1 MRILLYTGKGGVGK
15 TSIAAAT
22 AVSMAAGGKK
32 TMIVSTDA
40 AHSLGDA
47 LEMKVTDKPTK
58 VQENLWAQEIDV
70 LASTE
75 KSWGKIQRYFAE
87 LLISQNIS
95 SVSADELLVFPGLE
109 ELFCILEILKHC
121 QGGEYEAVIIDCAP
135 TGETIRLLS
144 FPEVLTWWLEKI
156 FPLEK
161 SLLKVAR
168 PLSKP
173 LLGIPLPPEDALDSI
188 AQLIRQLQEA
198 QQMLTDQNLTSVRI
212 VMNPEKIV
220 IKEAARSFMYLNLY
234 GFNVDAVIVNKVLPE
249 EGCGSYFS
257 QWRELQKT
265 YVAQIQEQF
274 SPVPVFKVPLFGEEV
289 TGVPALRNMGN
300 VCFQGRDSIER
311 FYCGQAQR
319 LKQEKDQF
327 VMELALPFV
336 SKGEMALSQQGEELT
351 FRIGGYKRNI
361 FLPRKLIGREV
372 VGANLEDGVLAIKFG
387 DRG

>member
-22 AVSMAAGGKK
+22 AVRTAASGQK
-32 TMIVSTDA
+32 TMLVSTDA

-47 LEMKVTDKPTK
+47 LDMEIANKPTLAR
-58 VQENLWAQEIDV
+58 ENLWAQEIDV
-70 LASTE
+70 LSSTE

-95 SVSADELLVFPGLE
+95 SVSTDELLVFPGLE
-109 ELFCILEILKHC
+109 ELFCLLEILNHC
-121 QGGEYEAVIIDCAP
+121 KKGEYDVVIIDCAP

-161 SLLKVAR
+161 RLLKVAR
-168 PLSKP
+168 PLSKS
-173 LLGIPLPPEDALDSI
+173 LLGIPLPPEEALDSV
-188 AQLIRQLQEA
+188 AQLVAQLQEA
-198 QQMLTDQNLTSVRI
+198 QQMLTDENLTSVRI
-212 VMNPEKIV
+212 VLNPEKIV

-234 GFNVDAVIVNKVLPE
+234 GFNVDAVIINKVLPE

-257 QWRELQKT
+257 QWRELQKK
-265 YVAQIQEQF
+265 YVAQIKEQF
-274 SPVPVFKVPLFGEEV
+274 TPVPIFEVPLVDEEV
-289 TGVPALRNMGN
+289 TGAAALLKMGN
-300 VCFQGRDSIER
+300 VCYRGRDPVER

-319 LKQEKDQF
+319 LKQENDQF

-336 SKGEMALSQQGEELT
+336 NKGEMALSQQGEELT
-351 FRIGGYKRNI
+351 LRIGGYKRNI
-361 FLPRKLIGREV
+361 CLPRKLAGCEV
-372 VGANLEDGVLAIKFG
+372 VGAKLEDGVLAIKFS